1 MLTRRRSSDTA
12 AQPMDMLGFALVV
25 LGMVLNVGAQV
36 ALKFAVQ
43 GAPAVSYQD
52 PKSLVVLALNP
63 LVILGLFLYAASV
76 VNWLVVLKRM
86 DLGLAYPLMSLG
98 YIATFAVGVWCF
110 HEPASLT
117 RIIGILVII
126 IGVVLLTRP
135 A

>member
-1 MLTRRRSSDTA
+1 
-12 AQPMDMLGFALVV
+12 MDIVGFSLVL

-43 GAPAVSYQD
+43 GAGTVAYDD
-52 PKSLVVLALNP
+52 PRALMALALNP
-63 LVILGLFLYAASV
+63 LVVLGLVLYAASV

>member
-1 MLTRRRSSDTA
+1 
-12 AQPMDMLGFALVV
+12 MDMPGLLLVI

-43 GAPAVSYQD
+43 GAPAVSYLD
-52 PKSLVVLALNP
+52 PKSLLLLALNP
-63 LVILGLFLYAASV
+63 LVILGLGLYAASV

-98 YIATFAVGVWCF
+98 YIATFAVGVMCF
-110 HEPASLT
+110 HEPLNMT
-117 RIIGILVII
+117 RILGILVII
-126 IGVVLLTRP
+126 AGVVLLTRP

>member
-1 MLTRRRSSDTA
+1 MDT
-12 AQPMDMLGFALVV
+12 LGFALVL

-36 ALKFAVQ
+36 ALKYAVK
-43 GAPAVSYQD
+43 GFGAVSYGD
-52 PKSLVVLALNP
+52 PAVFLRLAFNP

-98 YIATFAVGVWCF
+98 YIATFLLGVWLF
-110 HEPASLT
+110 DEPMST
-117 RIIGILVII
+117 SRILGILVII
-126 IGVVLLTRP
+126 AGVVLLTRP

>member
-1 MLTRRRSSDTA
+1 MDT
-12 AQPMDMLGFALVV
+12 LGLLLVL

-43 GAPAVSYQD
+43 GAPTVAYND
-52 PKSLVVLALNP
+52 PKALLSLALNP
-63 LVILGLFLYAASV
+63 LVIGGLVLYAASV

-110 HEPASLT
+110 HEPVNST
-117 RIIGILVII
+117 RILGILVII
-126 IGVVLLTRP
+126 AGVVLLTRP

>member
-1 MLTRRRSSDTA
+1 
-12 AQPMDMLGFALVV
+12 MDPLGFSLIL

-43 GAPAVSYQD
+43 QSGSVVYSD
-52 PKSLVVLALNP
+52 PKSLLALVLNP

-98 YIATFAVGVWCF
+98 YIATFALGVWCF
-110 HEPASLT
+110 HEPVSTT
-117 RIIGILVII
+117 RILGILVII
-126 IGVVLLTRP
+126 AGVVLLTRP